1 MGSCRIEDQL
11 LKNTEKKGNEF
22 TTYIDLSPE
31 DMDAFMPQ
39 SAGETMV
46 RLIKDDLVKCSIF
59 LGSGNAESCKDESVE
74 GSSRKHAQ
82 TRKAPERSHRQTG
95 YHQKMYW
102 SVLALLR
109 FNII

>member
-1 MGSCRIEDQL
+1 MSSCRIEDQL

-46 RLIKDDLVKCSIF
+46 RLIRDVLEKRFIF
-59 LGSGNAESCKDESVE
+59 LGCGNQESC
-74 GSSRKHAQ
+74 
-82 TRKAPERSHRQTG
+82 
-95 YHQKMYW
+95 
-102 SVLALLR
+102 
-109 FNII
+109 